1 MEAVTKEDLAQLRSE
16 LIERIE
22 GTRTEMIERIEG
34 SRMEMIERIEQT
46 ETTLLKEFRKW
57 AVPQSARMKVFEI
70 NVHSLAERVEL
81 LEERMTDLEQK

>member
-1 MEAVTKEDLAQLRSE
+1 MEAATKEDLAQVRAELIERAENTRME

-22 GTRTEMIERIEG
+22 
-34 SRMEMIERIEQT
+34 QA

-57 AVPQSARMKVFEI
+57 AVPQSARMKVFEV
-70 NVHSLAERVEL
+70 NVHGLAERVEL